1 MQKEQFMS
9 PFTAFC
15 SSQKWP
21 PIKIECPNPA
31 YANEML
37 SNIGS
42 CNSELSAVNLYLYN
56 NIILTDTNRQF
67 AEIFRKIAIVEM
79 HHWQIFAQLAR
90 MLGADPR
97 PWSIS
102 CGSPVYWSPDCLT
115 YPQQTKCLLE
125 NSLKGE
131 QDAIAKYER
140 QACSIRD
147 SCVTALL
154 SRIILDE
161 KIHVEIFREMLEQI

>member
-1 MQKEQFMS
+1 MS

-15 SSQKWP
+15 SSEKWP
-21 PIKIECPNPA
+21 PLKIECPDQV

-42 CNSELSAVNLYLYN
+42 CNSEFSAVTLYLYN

-67 AEIFRKIAIVEM
+67 AEIFHKISVVEM

-97 PWSIS
+97 PWSINCS
-102 CGSPVYWSPDCLT
+102 CPVYWSPDCLK
-115 YPQQTKCLLE
+115 YPQQLKALLE

-131 QDAIAKYER
+131 QEAIEKYRR
-140 QACSIRD
+140 QASCIKD
-147 SCVTALL
+147 SCITALL
-154 SRIILDE
+154 NRIILDE
-161 KIHVEIFREMLEQI
+161 QIHVEIFHEMLAQIC